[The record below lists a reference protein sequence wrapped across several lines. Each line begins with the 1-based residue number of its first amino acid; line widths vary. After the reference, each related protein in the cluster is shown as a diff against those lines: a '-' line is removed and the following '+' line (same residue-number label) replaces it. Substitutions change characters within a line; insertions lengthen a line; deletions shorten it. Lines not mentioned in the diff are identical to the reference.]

1 MNSTV
6 SKILFPLLLSA
17 AFVFGLV
24 PLAAS
29 APQEPEVAS
38 PQRGPE
44 VKSASRVRRSK
55 EATQLMAHHHYN
67 SPAERAQD
75 ALLMTEVA
83 ADLKKEGLTQ
93 NHPILIDA
101 DHGVVTLTGVLPS
114 PEAAKRA
121 EEIAASEV
129 GVIAV
134 HNKIIAAGGGK

>member
-1 MNSTV
+1 MNSTI

-17 AFVFGLV
+17 VFVFGLV
-24 PLAAS
+24 PAAS
-29 APQEPEVAS
+29 SAQQEREVTS
-38 PQRGPE
+38 PQQGPE
-44 VKSASRVRRSK
+44 VKSASHVRRIK
-55 EATQLMAHHHYN
+55 EATELLAHHHYN

-114 PEAAKRA
+114 PEAARRA
-121 EEIAASEV
+121 EEIAVSEE

-134 HNKIIAAGGGK
+134 RNKIIAAREGK